1 MKLRDIDQVIRK
13 HHHSTPNGKAGL
25 DIKLVK
31 DVKDVSY
38 LTSYMTKQID
48 YPQLNI
54 DRTKVI
60 DVVNSDIGK
69 DHFSVKG
76 EKRDDWIYQYKR
88 HNDRLTI
95 C

>member
-1 MKLRDIDQVIRK
+1 MEGVPVVKMRDIDRVIRR
-13 HHHSTPNGKAGL
+13 HHHSTPNGKCGL
-25 DIKLVK
+25 DIKLVT
-31 DVKDVSY
+31 DLDLV
-38 LTSYMTKQID
+38 TSYMTKQID

-76 EKRDDWIYQYKR
+76 EKQY
-88 HNDRLTI
+88 HFS
-95 C
+95 